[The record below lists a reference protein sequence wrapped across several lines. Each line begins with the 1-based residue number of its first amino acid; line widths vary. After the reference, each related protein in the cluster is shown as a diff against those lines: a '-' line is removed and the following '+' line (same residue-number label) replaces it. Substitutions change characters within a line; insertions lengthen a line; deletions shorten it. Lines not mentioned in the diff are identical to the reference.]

1 MAHIKIHPIKIDFKI
16 PVSDQL
22 KLSRFVYLFI
32 IEGEALHLIDSG
44 VASAFEPIYDYSKK
58 IGRDIYDIQNIFL
71 THSHPDHIGAAKI
84 IQDKTNCKVY
94 APEKEVHWIE
104 NTDLQFKQRPVPGFK
119 ELVAG
124 SVKVYRTVQQEQEFK
139 LEQNLTLRAVP
150 TPGHS
155 CGSTSYYF
163 NEAKSLFCGDA
174 VLLPGEIPIFDNVQ
188 QYQQSLEN
196 IKKLQ
201 TNVLYSSWDQQRFTS
216 EIPEILESGKNYIL
230 QIQQV
235 AKEVAFNFKNVNSLE
250 YCAAVLKR
258 LNQNPG
264 IANPLLLKSFL
275 ACLI

>member
-150 TPGHS
+150 TPCHS

-174 VLLPGEIPIFDNVQ
+174 VLLPGEIPVFENVQ
-188 QYQQSLEN
+188 QYLQSLEN
-196 IKKLQ
+196 IKKLH
-201 TNVLYSSWDQQRFTS
+201 TNVLYSSWNQQRSLS
-216 EIPEILESGKNYIL
+216 EISEVLKRSREYIIH
-230 QIQQV
+230 IQQV
-235 AKEVAFNFKNVNSLE
+235 AKKVARTSGNVNSKE
-250 YCAAVLKR
+250 YCKKVLKG
-258 LNQNPG
+258 LNLNPG
-264 IANPLLLKSFL
+264 MANPLLLKSFL
-275 ACLI
+275 ACLN